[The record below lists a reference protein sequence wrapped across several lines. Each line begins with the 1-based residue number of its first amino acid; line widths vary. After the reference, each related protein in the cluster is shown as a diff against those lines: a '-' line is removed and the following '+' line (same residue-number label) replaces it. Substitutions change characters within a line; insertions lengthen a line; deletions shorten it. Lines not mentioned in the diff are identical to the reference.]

1 MEPVTAVAFFETASV
16 TEDTP
21 DFRRPQSGCE
31 FVEPHISRIETAAG
45 KNPGTQRLRIIRQFY
60 PYPSRH
66 DFGRIVK
73 IRSLSLTASAS
84 IHHKRVLRTGREN
97 RQGNGR
103 HSHQESEIHI
113 SMN

>member
-60 PYPSRH
+60 PYPSRTISAESSKSAASPSLLPPP
-66 DFGRIVK
+66 FI
-73 IRSLSLTASAS
+73 IRGSFVQEEKTDKATAAIATRNLKS
-84 IHHKRVLRTGREN
+84 I
-97 RQGNGR
+97 
-103 HSHQESEIHI
+103 
-113 SMN
+113 